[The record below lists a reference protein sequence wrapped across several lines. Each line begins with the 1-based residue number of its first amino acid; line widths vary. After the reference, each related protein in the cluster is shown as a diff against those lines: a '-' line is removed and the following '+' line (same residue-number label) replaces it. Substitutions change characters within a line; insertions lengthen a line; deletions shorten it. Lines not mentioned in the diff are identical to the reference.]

1 MKKILYSMPQLF
13 QVKINWTNSE
23 RERKRDEE
31 GKFLKIKFNK
41 KRSKQTRQTNVSP
54 DTAKCPWWVGG
65 KGQNNYP
72 RLETTELSLKI
83 LQHLVMTKV
92 SCLLLRQTDAA
103 LYIHHRD
110 PRLLPAHGS
119 LTPRPRSLTG
129 SFHMH
134 LDNEPKDRVGRA
146 VGEISGA
153 SPGNLTLLWPSGH
166 WPCVTTKGK
175 CEQAANPGGDPR

>member
-1 MKKILYSMPQLF
+1 
-13 QVKINWTNSE
+13 
-23 RERKRDEE
+23 
-31 GKFLKIKFNK
+31 
-41 KRSKQTRQTNVSP
+41 
-54 DTAKCPWWVGG
+54 
-65 KGQNNYP
+65 
-72 RLETTELSLKI
+72 
-83 LQHLVMTKV
+83 MTKV

-129 SFHMH
+129 SFHIQ

-153 SPGNLTLLWPSGH
+153 SPGNVTLLWPSGH
-166 WPCVTTKGK
+166 WPYVTTKGK
-175 CEQAANPGGDPR
+175 CEPAGGPGGDLREERTITHQHRRTSRSWPWRPAHLTLASPQFPPLQRPPSTAKRVTCTQWTMTRRKARMKT